1 MEGLKTASL
10 GDEKCVKSRKTDAEC
25 RACAVD
31 LSDVPLNLPFIS
43 PDRPGSAL
51 RFNGVYKQEK
61 KSQAKIRIPFEGGQ
75 VSLGTFE
82 SEEEAGIVYV
92 RARYKYPRTD

>member
-1 MEGLKTASL
+1 M
-10 GDEKCVKSRKTDAEC
+10 
-25 RACAVD
+25 D
-31 LSDVPLNLPFIS
+31 LSDVPMNLPPIS

-51 RFNGVYKQEK
+51 RFNGVYKQDK

-82 SEEEAGIVYV
+82 SEEEAGIVYA